1 MLLISLLVAIQ
12 LEAVTRVDAT
22 TPEAIQVALAESAA
36 PPRVAS
42 DASVYEIGPN
52 GYRKVRD
59 GRNGFTC
66 LVRERKDTVEP
77 ECFDAEGTATVV
89 PVRLFVEARRA
100 AGADNET
107 IDREVDEAYRA
118 GRFIRRASRA
128 WSTCCHRTITCSTL
142 NASGSSTFLVT

>member
-1 MLLISLLVAIQ
+1 MLLVSLLVAIQ

-22 TPEAIQVALAESAA
+22 TPEAVQVALAESAA
-36 PPRVAS
+36 PPGVAS
-42 DASVYEIGPN
+42 DASVYVIGPN

-66 LVRERKDTVEP
+66 LVSRERKDTVEP

-100 AGADNET
+100 AGADDET
-107 IDREVDEAYRA
+107 IDREVDEA
-118 GRFIRRASRA
+118 
-128 WSTCCHRTITCSTL
+128 
-142 NASGSSTFLVT
+142 